1 MRLHY
6 IFIQLS
12 NVAMIKREVGKDF
25 TFYFICFLL
34 LMIGNNI
41 NAQKISIHFQNKAGD
56 KILQADSNY
65 QNAFGETFT
74 VRNFK
79 YYISNI
85 FFYNSVKTQTYPD
98 QYFLIDNADSASQQI
113 ELNTSLKNITAIKF
127 LLGVDSLKNVSG
139 IQTGALDPAKGMFWT
154 WNTGY
159 VMAKLEGNSPSANMP
174 QHAFSYHVGGYKQN
188 EKTAKEI
195 ILQLPQKINCTNN
208 CVITIQAD
216 ILKWFNSAHEIKI
229 ATTPFCHEPGK
240 LATILADNY
249 SNMFSIESAK

>member
-1 MRLHY
+1 MLEHY
-6 IFIQLS
+6 IFIQQS
-12 NVAMIKREVGKDF
+12 DVAMIKRSAGKDY

-34 LMIGNNI
+34 LLTSSNI
-41 NAQKISIHFQNKAGD
+41 NAQKIFIHFQNKAGD

-65 QNAFGETFT
+65 QNDFDENFT

-85 FFYNSVKTQTYPD
+85 VLYDSAKIQAYPD

-113 ELNTSLKNITAIKF
+113 ELNASLKNITAIKF

-174 QHAFSYHVGGYKQN
+174 QHAFSYHIGGYKQN
-188 EKTAKEI
+188 EKTAREI
-195 ILQLPQKINCTNN
+195 ILQLPQKIECINN
-208 CVITIQAD
+208 CVITIRAD
-216 ILKWFNSAHEIKI
+216 ILKWFNGVHEIKI
-229 ATTPFCHEPGK
+229 ANTPFCHEPGT
-240 LATILADNY
+240 LATKLADNY
-249 SNMFSIESAK
+249 ANMFSIETAK